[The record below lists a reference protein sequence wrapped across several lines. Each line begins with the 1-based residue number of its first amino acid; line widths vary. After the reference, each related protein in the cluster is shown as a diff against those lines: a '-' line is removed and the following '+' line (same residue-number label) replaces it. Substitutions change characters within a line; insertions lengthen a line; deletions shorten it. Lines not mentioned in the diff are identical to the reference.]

1 MARYTTSIE
10 TAASPEQAF
19 AFLEDFSN
27 AEDWDPGVAS
37 AERLDHGPIGVGS
50 RFGLDL
56 NVAGRTQRWT
66 YTVEVHDA
74 PRRVTFVTRSGRAV
88 GIDAVTVVST
98 ERGTR
103 VDWDAT
109 FRFTGLLGAVVDPA
123 FQLVFNRIAGKATDG
138 LRDALHELGRADAA

>member
-10 TAASPEQAF
+10 TAASPEAAF

-27 AEDWDPGVAS
+27 AADWDPGVAS
-37 AERLDHGPIGVGS
+37 AERLDEGPIGVGS

-56 NVAGRTQRWT
+56 HVAGREQRWV
-66 YTVEVHDA
+66 YEVEVHDA

-88 GIDAVTVVST
+88 GIDAVTVVPT
-98 ERGTR
+98 ADGCR

-109 FRFTGLLGAVVDPA
+109 FRFTGLLGAIADPA
-123 FQLVFNRIAGKATDG
+123 FGLVFDRIAGKAVAG
-138 LRDALHELGRADAA
+138 LRDALHDLGQSAAA